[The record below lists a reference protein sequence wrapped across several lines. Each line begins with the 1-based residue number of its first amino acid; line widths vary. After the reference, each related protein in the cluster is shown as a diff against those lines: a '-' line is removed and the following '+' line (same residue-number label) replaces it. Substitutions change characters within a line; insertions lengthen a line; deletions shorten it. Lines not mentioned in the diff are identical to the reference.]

1 MHKKILDIKSYLPKN
16 GVSLSKMAQTFDYK
30 LEYLKNKIG
39 FSFWPRL
46 DKGKG
51 VSEMAYEAAK
61 KLKENNPEFFL
72 SSKILICITQNPD
85 YKFPT
90 TANLLQERLNLGK
103 NIICFDINQGC
114 SGYVVGLNTI
124 SAIMQ
129 ENDINSGI
137 LITTDA
143 YSKVMDKSDS
153 KTNPLFGDGATAS
166 LIINSSIPSFLSWEW
181 GSDGSG
187 GNSLI
192 VKGGGSKH
200 SSKLPI
206 GEYSLKMSGR
216 DIFNFACK
224 EIPPA
229 IYRCLNK
236 VSLDIHDID
245 YVILHQANK
254 YIVEA
259 IAKILKL
266 PNEKCPFLLEE
277 ASNTISSTIP
287 MALEKLKRK
296 NNLKGKKVIL
306 AGFGVGLSW
315 GIACVQF

>member
-1 MHKKILDIKSYLPKN
+1 MYHKILDIKSFLPNK
-16 GVSLSKMAQTFDYK
+16 GISLDQMSKSFDYK
-30 LEYLKNKIG
+30 MEYLKNKIG

-46 DKGKG
+46 QDGEG
-51 VSEMAYEAAK
+51 VSEMAYQAAI
-61 KLKENNPEFFL
+61 KLKESNPDLF
-72 SSKILICITQNPD
+72 SKAKLLICVTQNPD

-90 TANLLQERLNLGK
+90 TANLLQDRLNLGK
-103 NIICFDINQGC
+103 GMICFDINQGC
-114 SGYVVGLNTI
+114 SGYVVGLN
-124 SAIMQ
+124 SAAAIMSA
-129 ENDINSGI
+129 NNISYGI

-143 YSKVMDKSDS
+143 YSKVMDKSDA

-166 LIINSSIPSFLSWEW
+166 LLINSSKPSFLSWEW

-187 GNSLI
+187 SNSLI
-192 VKGGGSKH
+192 VKGAGSKYA
-200 SSKLPI
+200 SKLPI
-206 GEYSLKMSGR
+206 GDYSLQMSGR

-224 EIPPA
+224 EIPLA
-229 IYRCLNK
+229 IKKCLDK
-236 VSLDIHDID
+236 IELDINDID
-245 YVILHQANK
+245 YIILHQANK

-266 PNEKCPFLLEE
+266 PMDKCPFLLEE

-287 MALEKLKRK
+287 MALEKLKFK
-296 NNLKGKKVIL
+296 SKLKGKKVVL

>member
-1 MHKKILDIKSYLPKN
+1 MYQKILDIKSFLPNK
-16 GVSLSKMAQTFDYK
+16 GISLQQMSKSFDYK
-30 LEYLKNKIG
+30 IEYLKNKIG

-46 DKGKG
+46 EEGEG
-51 VSEMAYEAAK
+51 VSEMAYHAAK
-61 KLKENNPEFFL
+61 KLQENNPEYFL
-72 SSKILICITQNPD
+72 KSKLLICITQNPD

-90 TANLLQERLNLGK
+90 TANLLQDRLNLGK
-103 NIICFDINQGC
+103 NMICFDINQGC
-114 SGYVVGLNTI
+114 SGYVMGLNAA
-124 SAIMQ
+124 SAIMK
-129 ENDINSGI
+129 ENNINSAI

-143 YSKVMDKSDS
+143 YSKVMDKSDP

-166 LIINSSIPSFLSWEW
+166 LLINSSKPSFLSWEW

-187 GNSLI
+187 SNSLI
-192 VKGGGSKH
+192 VRGAGSKH
-200 SSKLPI
+200 STKLPI
-206 GEYSLKMSGR
+206 GDYSLQMSGR

-224 EIPPA
+224 EIPLA
-229 IYRCLNK
+229 IRKCLNK
-236 VSLDIHDID
+236 IKLDISDVD

-266 PNEKCPFLLEE
+266 PTEKCPFLIEE

-287 MALEKLKRK
+287 MALEKLKMK
-296 NNLKGKKVIL
+296 SKLKGKKVIL